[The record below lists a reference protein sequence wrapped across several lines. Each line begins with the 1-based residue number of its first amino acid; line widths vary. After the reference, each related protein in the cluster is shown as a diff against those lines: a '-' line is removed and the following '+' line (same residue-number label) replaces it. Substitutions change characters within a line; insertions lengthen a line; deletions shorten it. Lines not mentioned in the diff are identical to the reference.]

1 MEKSFCSIWHFVII
15 TKICYFK
22 LFGKGNVI
30 PYIFWE
36 VGEKFSKIIECQ
48 FLRLLPFMCSVVLQI
63 FLFFLSKLYLVTPR
77 ECHLWYSIIK
87 ATKMELALHMSD
99 TGRFFCSHESVKM
112 FTFFLLTF
120 LSVKL
125 FHLFRLV
132 ARLNRSCIN
141 PLNASVVA
149 LI

>member
-1 MEKSFCSIWHFVII
+1 
-15 TKICYFK
+15 
-22 LFGKGNVI
+22 
-30 PYIFWE
+30 
-36 VGEKFSKIIECQ
+36 
-48 FLRLLPFMCSVVLQI
+48 
-63 FLFFLSKLYLVTPR
+63 
-77 ECHLWYSIIK
+77 
-87 ATKMELALHMSD
+87 MELALHMSD

-125 FHLFRLV
+125 FHLLRLV